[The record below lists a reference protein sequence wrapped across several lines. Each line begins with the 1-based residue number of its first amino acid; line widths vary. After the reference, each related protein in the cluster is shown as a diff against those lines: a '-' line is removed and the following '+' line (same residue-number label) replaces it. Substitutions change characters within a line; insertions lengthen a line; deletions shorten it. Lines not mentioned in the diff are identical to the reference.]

1 MIDEWY
7 SYGSFRHTKEE
18 TLWALRNWEFF
29 EDGVWPPEPPEY
41 ITDEYSKEEKKWIK
55 VFKKKS
61 SAVDA
66 PISKRV
72 VKTDASFT
80 KAKNI
85 AGEISLR
92 LERTGN
98 GGLLIA
104 EVKAEYIV
112 LSDEAELILRYIQG
126 WRCKKDSY
134 IDWKR
139 KRLYD
144 VKRRIGQNKEV

>member
-7 SYGSFRHTKEE
+7 SDGSYKHTKEQ
-18 TLWALRNWEFF
+18 TLWALRMWEFF
-29 EDGVWPPEPPEY
+29 EDGVWPPEPAEY
-41 ITDEYSKEEKKWIK
+41 ITDEYSKEAKGWVK

-61 SAVDA
+61 AAVDA
-66 PISKRV
+66 PISEMVKR
-72 VKTDASFT
+72 TDANFT
-80 KAKNI
+80 EAKNI
-85 AGEISLR
+85 SAEISLR
-92 LERTGN
+92 LDRTGN

-112 LSDEAELILRYIQG
+112 LSDEAELILAYIKG
-126 WRCKKDSY
+126 WRRKKDSY

-144 VKRRIGQNKEV
+144 VKRRIGKNKGV

>member
-7 SYGSFRHTKEE
+7 SYSVFRHTKEQ

-41 ITDEYSKEEKKWIK
+41 ITDEYSNGKWVK

-61 SAVDA
+61 AAVDA

-72 VKTDASFT
+72 VKTDAGFT
-80 KAKNI
+80 RAKNI
-85 AGEISLR
+85 SGEISLR

-112 LSDEAELILRYIQG
+112 LSDEAELILGYISG
-126 WRCKKDSY
+126 KGRKKDSY